1 MNRLLAR
8 SWRVALS
15 VGAFAC
21 IPAAALAQRPFPPG
35 HPPTPIDPVSLGEVD
50 KSMSPAARVTAV
62 PGHAHGSAAD
72 DLPRRDPAALGQFV
86 RARSAQL
93 QFCYHE
99 ALVRHPNLAG
109 AVTMAI
115 TITGSGQVTGIAET
129 QRSWSGA
136 GTDEI
141 ESCLRRKIRAWKF
154 PAADESRG
162 TYSFSL
168 SFTR

>member
-1 MNRLLAR
+1 MSRSLAR

-15 VGAFAC
+15 VCAIAC
-21 IPAAALAQRPFPPG
+21 IPASALAQRPFPPG
-35 HPPTPIDPVSLGEVD
+35 HPPTPIDPVSLGEVN
-50 KSMSPAARVTAV
+50 KSMAPSTQVTAM
-62 PGHAHGSAAD
+62 PGRAHGSGEA
-72 DLPRRDPAALGQFV
+72 DLPRRDPAKLGQFV

-99 ALVRHPNLAG
+99 ALARHPNLAG
-109 AVTMAI
+109 AVTMSI
-115 TITGSGQVTGIAET
+115 TIAGTGEVTRVGVSE
-129 QRSWSGA
+129 RSWSGA
-136 GTDEI
+136 GTDEV

-162 TYSFSL
+162 TYPFSL